1 MKLTT
6 RNAKS
11 IYTEANVMNIL
22 KPNVAVFS
30 SLFFL
35 LFADVDAA
43 AAARDVNLAPVAEP
57 STSHVSRD
65 TSLAALHD
73 GHAPETSHVRGKGS
87 YGNWPSKGTQWVQ
100 YDWAAPVDTKKI
112 DVFWWADGGGVD
124 VPKAYRVLYWDGKV
138 FVPVSNPSGL
148 GVAKDKFNTTTF
160 DVVRT
165 TKLRLEID
173 STERSTGILEWKVYN
188 EGELPN
194 FPPSVAAGR
203 DRIAMQGRETAFAG
217 QLLRAIS
224 TDTTKVTWSKA
235 SGPGKVVFSDDAALA
250 TTATFSAV
258 GDYVLKLTA
267 RKGTMSDS
275 STLSVSVVGRPQL
288 DIRAAGKTGIR
299 ITMQP
304 QGSNDTFPYTPALVE
319 RDYPKAVISLREL
332 DSAFEPVKA
341 RVGQMNVTI
350 QSKPLSVQVTTLD
363 NEPLQKITFAPD
375 GTMSFVLDDQP
386 VLGMGQG
393 GARQTGDSWRTDK
406 IELDRRGRSHPM
418 TPWYGTGTYGSN
430 NPVPLMVGTGGW
442 GMFIPT
448 PSGTI
453 DLSDSE
459 TGSFIPAEPI
469 AKGTVVSRRQQR
481 KGRIGL
487 PPPEYFIPGTY
498 DVFVFDTQNPP
509 AFMKD
514 VSILSGQAVL
524 PPKWVM
530 GYQQSHRTLRNEAQI
545 LEIIDTFRKKNIPL
559 DSVCYLGTGFCPR
572 GWNKSQPSFEFNP
585 DLFKRDP
592 KEVLADMHKHNVKVM
607 MHMIPW
613 DRDRLATIQGTIPA
627 KPGEKLDNTHI
638 QNYWN
643 EHNALVD
650 AGVDAW
656 WPDEGDWFDFHE
668 RMKRH
673 ELYYTGSLSK
683 HPNVRPWSLH
693 RNGHLGVARWGGW
706 MWPGDPLTTWRT
718 LQTHIAIGINHSLSV
733 SPFWNSDI
741 GAFYTTPEYSAELYV
756 RWVQFAA
763 FNSLMRCHGRGWENR
778 LPWTWGLSEP
788 GPGEGSYAPPAS
800 EMNDPAIEPIA
811 KKYIELRYQLLSY
824 NYTLTWEARETG
836 MPMMRSLWLHYPK
849 DKQARG
855 TGDEYL
861 WGRDML
867 IAPVYKEG
875 ATSREVYLPAG
886 KWYDWWTGKPET
898 GGRTV
903 QRAVD
908 LATMPIYV
916 RAGAIVPIDPIRQYT
931 GQKVDEP
938 TTLKIYRGA
947 NGEYT
952 LYDDDGISLDYL
964 EGDSA
969 QTLIKWDDASKTLS
983 IEPASKLKASHT
995 FKIELIP
1002 DGVTKKIQYTGQR
1015 LELKF

>member
-1 MKLTT
+1 MIN
-6 RNAKS
+6 RFF
-11 IYTEANVMNIL
+11 IFIIIL
-22 KPNVAVFS
+22 SGIARCP
-30 SLFFL
+30 
-35 LFADVDAA
+35 AA
-43 AAARDVNLAPVAEP
+43 AAATGVNLAPVAEP
-57 STSHVSRD
+57 STSRVSAD
-65 TSLAALHD
+65 TTLAALND
-73 GHAPETSHVRGKGS
+73 GHTPKASNDRSNRS
-87 YGNWPSKGTQWVQ
+87 YGNWRGQGTQWVQ
-100 YDWAAPVDTKKI
+100 YDWTIPVTTRKV
-112 DVFWWADGGGVD
+112 DVFWWDDNAGVRL
-124 VPKAYRVLYWDGKV
+124 PKACRLFYWDGER
-138 FVPVSNPSGL
+138 FVPVRNPAGL
-148 GVAKDKFNTTTF
+148 GVAKDQFNTTTF
-160 DVVRT
+160 DEVRT
-165 TKLRLEID
+165 SKLRLEMD
-173 STERSTGILEWKVYN
+173 GEGLASTGILEWKVYN

-194 FPPSVAAGR
+194 FPPSVAAGV
-203 DRIAMQGRETAFAG
+203 DRIVIHGRETAFAG
-217 QLLRAIS
+217 QLLRAIDTS
-224 TDTTKVTWSKA
+224 TTKVKWSKA
-235 SGPGKVVFSDDAALA
+235 SGPGEVVFSDDAALA

-258 GDYVLKLTA
+258 GDYVLALTA

-275 STLSVSVVGRPQL
+275 STLAVRVVGRPQL

-304 QGSNDTFPYTPALVE
+304 QGSKEPFPHTPALVE

-341 RVGQMNVTI
+341 RVGQMNVTVH
-350 QSKPLSVQVTTLD
+350 SKPLSVQVTTLD

-375 GTMSFVLDDQP
+375 GAMSFVLDDQP

-393 GARQTGDSWRTDK
+393 GPRQTGDSWRTDK

-459 TGSFIPAEPI
+459 TGSFIPADPI

-498 DVFVFDTQNPP
+498 DVFVFDTHNPP

-530 GYQQSHRTLRNEAQI
+530 GYQQSHRTLKDEAQI
-545 LEIIDTFRKKNIPL
+545 LEVIDTFRKKNIPL

-592 KEVLADMHKHNVKVM
+592 KEVLAEMHKHNVKVM

-627 KPGEKLDNTHI
+627 KPGETLDNTHI

-673 ELYYTGSLSK
+673 ELYYTGPLSK

-741 GAFYTTPEYSAELYV
+741 GAFYTTPEYSPELYV

-763 FNSLMRCHGRGWENR
+763 FNSLMRTHGRGWENR
-778 LPWTWGLSEP
+778 LPWAWGRGKP
-788 GPGEGSYAPPAS
+788 GTGEGSYAPPAS
-800 EMNDPAIEPIA
+800 EMNNPAIEPIA
-811 KKYIELRYQLLSY
+811 KTYIELRYQLLSY

-836 MPMMRSLWLHYPK
+836 MPMMRSLWLHHPK

-855 TGDEYL
+855 IGDAYL

-867 IAPVYKEG
+867 IAPVYEKG
-875 ATSREVYLPAG
+875 ATNRDVYLPAG
-886 KWYDWWTGKPET
+886 KWYDWWTGKAET
-898 GGRTV
+898 GGRRV
-903 QRAVD
+903 KRAVD

-916 RAGAIVPIDPIRQYT
+916 RAGAIVPVDPIRQYT
-931 GQKVDEP
+931 GQKVDGP

-947 NGEYT
+947 NGNYT
-952 LYDDDGISLDYL
+952 LYDDDGTSLEYL
-964 EGDSA
+964 KGDSV
-969 QTLIKWDDASKTLS
+969 QTLIKWDDAAKTLS
-983 IEPASKLKASHT
+983 LEPASKQTAT
-995 FKIELIP
+995 RAFEVELVP
-1002 DGVTKKIQYTGQR
+1002 DGGTKKIQYTGQR

>member
-1 MKLTT
+1 M
-6 RNAKS
+6 
-11 IYTEANVMNIL
+11 YTEANNMNIL
-22 KPNVAVFS
+22 KPSVAVFS
-30 SLFFL
+30 SLVFFL
-35 LFADVDAA
+35 FAVVDTAA
-43 AAARDVNLAPVAEP
+43 AATAVNLAPVAES
-57 STSHVSRD
+57 STSYVSPW
-65 TSLAALHD
+65 AALQVIQD
-73 GHAPETSHVRGKGS
+73 GYAPKKSASKGDH
-87 YGNWPSKGTQWVQ
+87 YGNWPKKETQWVQ
-100 YDWAAPVDTKKI
+100 YDWAAPVRTKKV
-112 DVFWWADGGGVD
+112 DVFWCGDGGGIAM
-124 VPKAYRVLYWDGKV
+124 PKASRVLYWDGKK
-138 FVPVSNPSGL
+138 FVPVRNPKGL
-148 GVAKDKFNTTTF
+148 GVAADKFNTTTF
-160 DVVRT
+160 DEVRT
-165 TKLRLEID
+165 TKLRLVFD
-173 STERSTGILEWKVYN
+173 SDKKSTGIFEWKVYN
-188 EGELPN
+188 ASDELPN
-194 FPPSVAAGR
+194 FPPSVAAGT
-203 DRIAMQGRETAFAG
+203 DRIGVVGRKLELTG
-217 QLLRAIS
+217 ELLRAIDTS
-224 TDTTKVTWSKA
+224 TTKVQWSKA
-235 SGPGKVVFSDDAALA
+235 SGPGQVVFSDDAALA

-267 RKGTMSDS
+267 RKGKMSDS
-275 STLSVSVVGRPQL
+275 STLGVRVVGRPQL

-304 QGSNDTFPYTPALVE
+304 QGSKDTFPYTPALVE
-319 RDYPKAVISLREL
+319 REYPKAVISLREL

-341 RVGQMNVTI
+341 RVGQMNVTVR
-350 QSKPLSVQVTTLD
+350 SKPLSVQVTTLD

-375 GTMSFVLDDQP
+375 GAMSFVLDDQP
-386 VLGMGQG
+386 VLGMGEG
-393 GARQTGDSWRTDK
+393 GPKQTGDSWRTDK

-459 TGSFIPAEPI
+459 TGTFIPADPI
-469 AKGTVVSRRQQR
+469 PKDTVVSRKQQR

-498 DVFVFDTQNPP
+498 DVFVFDTRNPP

-530 GYQQSHRTLRNEAQI
+530 GYQQSHRTLRDEAQI
-545 LEIIDTFRKKNIPL
+545 LEVIDTFRKKNIPL

-592 KEVLADMHKHNVKVM
+592 KEVLADMHERNVKVM

-627 KPGEKLDNTHI
+627 KPGETLDNTHI

-673 ELYYTGSLSK
+673 ELYYTGPLSK
-683 HPNVRPWSLH
+683 QPNVRPWSLH

-741 GAFYTTPEYSAELYV
+741 GAFYTTPEYSPELYV

-763 FNSLMRCHGRGWENR
+763 FNSLMRTHGRGWENR
-778 LPWTWGLSEP
+778 LPWAWGRGKP
-788 GPGEGSYAPPAS
+788 GTGEGSYAPPAS
-800 EMNDPAIEPIA
+800 EMNNPAIEPIA

-855 TGDEYL
+855 IGDAYL

-867 IAPVYKEG
+867 IAPVYEKG
-875 ATSREVYLPAG
+875 ATNRDVYLPAG
-886 KWYDWWTGKPET
+886 KWYDWWTGKAET
-898 GGRTV
+898 GGRSV
-903 QRAVD
+903 QRDVD

-916 RAGAIVPIDPIRQYT
+916 RAGAIVPVDPIRQYT
-931 GQKVDEP
+931 GQKVDGP

-947 NGEYT
+947 NGNYT
-952 LYDDDGISLDYL
+952 LYDDDGTSLEYL
-964 EGDSA
+964 QGDSV
-969 QTLIKWDDASKTLS
+969 QTRIKWDDAAKTLS
-983 IEPASKLKASHT
+983 IEPASKQKATRAFHV
-995 FKIELIP
+995 ELIP
-1002 DGVTKKIQYTGQR
+1002 DGGTKKIQYTGQR

>member
-1 MKLTT
+1 MTKQIITIIVLSCI
-6 RNAKS
+6 APFPAA
-11 IYTEANVMNIL
+11 EA
-22 KPNVAVFS
+22 AT
-30 SLFFL
+30 
-35 LFADVDAA
+35 
-43 AAARDVNLAPVAEP
+43 DVNLASVAEP

-87 YGNWPSKGTQWVQ
+87 YGNWPKIGTQWVQ
-100 YDWAAPVDTKKI
+100 YDWTAPVRIRKI
-112 DVFWWADGGGVD
+112 DVFWWDDRAGVRL
-124 VPKAYRVLYWDGKV
+124 PKACRLLYWDGER
-138 FVPVSNPSGL
+138 FVPVQNPSGL
-148 GVAKDKFNTTTF
+148 GVAKDQFNTTTF
-160 DVVRT
+160 DEVRT
-165 TKLRLEID
+165 IKLRLEID
-173 STERSTGILEWKVYN
+173 ATERSTGILEWKVYN

-194 FPPSVAAGR
+194 FPPSVAAGV
-203 DRIAMQGRETAFAG
+203 DRIVIQGRETPFAG

-224 TDTTKVTWSKA
+224 TDTTKVEWSKT
-235 SGPGKVVFSDDAALA
+235 SGPGGVVFSDDAALA

-267 RKGTMSDS
+267 RKGKMSDS
-275 STLSVSVVGRPQL
+275 STLAVRVVARPQL

-299 ITMQP
+299 ITMQS
-304 QGSNDTFPYTPALVE
+304 QDSKDKFPYTPALVE

-341 RVGQMNVTI
+341 RVGQMNVTV

-363 NEPLQKITFAPD
+363 NELLQKITFAPD

-393 GARQTGDSWRTDK
+393 GPRQTGDSWRTDK

-430 NPVPLMVGTGGW
+430 NPVPLMIGTGGW

-459 TGSFIPAEPI
+459 TGTFIPADPI
-469 AKGTVVSRRQQR
+469 PKGTVVSRKQQR

-487 PPPEYFIPGTY
+487 PPPEYFIPGSY
-498 DVFVFDTQNPP
+498 DVFVFDTENPP

-545 LEIIDTFRKKNIPL
+545 LEVIDTFRKKNIPL

-572 GWNKSQPSFEFNP
+572 GWNKRQPSFEFNP

-592 KEVLADMHKHNVKVM
+592 KEVLADMHKRNVKVM

-741 GAFYTTPEYSAELYV
+741 GAFYTTPEYSPELYV

-778 LPWTWGLSEP
+778 LPWAWGRGKP
-788 GPGEGSYAPPAS
+788 GTGEGSYAPPAS
-800 EMNDPAIEPIA
+800 EMNNPAIEPIA

-836 MPMMRSLWLHYPK
+836 MPMMRSLWLHYPE
-849 DKQARG
+849 DKKARG
-855 TGDEYL
+855 IGDAYL

-867 IAPVYKEG
+867 IAPVYKKG
-875 ATSREVYLPAG
+875 ATTRDVYLPAG
-886 KWYDWWTGKPET
+886 KWYDWWTGKAET

-908 LATMPIYV
+908 LATMPINV
-916 RAGAIVPIDPIRQYT
+916 RAGAILPIDPIRQYT

-938 TTLKIYRGA
+938 MALKIYRGA
-947 NGEYT
+947 NGSYT
-952 LYDDDGISLDYL
+952 LYDDDGTSLDYL
-964 EGDSA
+964 EGDSV
-969 QTLIKWDDASKTLS
+969 QTRFKWDDAAKTLS
-983 IEPASKLKASHT
+983 IEPASKQTAT
-995 FKIELIP
+995 RAFQVELIP
-1002 DGVTKKIQYTGQR
+1002 DGGTRKIQYSGQR
-1015 LELKF
+1015 LDLKF

>member
-1 MKLTT
+1 MNH
-6 RNAKS
+6 RNSLCSKS
-11 IYTEANVMNIL
+11 IWSLLLPAIVSVALCPAAEATT
-22 KPNVAVFS
+22 
-30 SLFFL
+30 
-35 LFADVDAA
+35 
-43 AAARDVNLAPVAEP
+43 DVNLAPVAEP
-57 STSHVSRD
+57 STSRVSGD
-65 TSLAALHD
+65 TTLAALND
-73 GHAPETSHVRGKGS
+73 GHTPKASNDRS
-87 YGNWPSKGTQWVQ
+87 NRAYGNWRGQGTQWVQ
-100 YDWAAPVDTKKI
+100 YDWTIPVTTRKI
-112 DVFWWADGGGVD
+112 DVFWWDDNAGVRL
-124 VPKAYRVLYWDGKV
+124 PKACRLFYWDGKR
-138 FVPVSNPSGL
+138 FVPVQNPSGL
-148 GVAKDKFNTTTF
+148 GVAKDQFNTTNF
-160 DVVRT
+160 DEVRT
-165 TKLRLEID
+165 SKLRLEMD
-173 STERSTGILEWKVYN
+173 GEGLASTGILEWKVYN

-393 GARQTGDSWRTDK
+393 GPRQTGDSWRTDK

-718 LQTHIAIGINHSLSV
+718 LQTHIAI
-733 SPFWNSDI
+733 
-741 GAFYTTPEYSAELYV
+741 
-756 RWVQFAA
+756 
-763 FNSLMRCHGRGWENR
+763 
-778 LPWTWGLSEP
+778 
-788 GPGEGSYAPPAS
+788 
-800 EMNDPAIEPIA
+800 
-811 KKYIELRYQLLSY
+811 
-824 NYTLTWEARETG
+824 
-836 MPMMRSLWLHYPK
+836 
-849 DKQARG
+849 
-855 TGDEYL
+855 
-861 WGRDML
+861 
-867 IAPVYKEG
+867 
-875 ATSREVYLPAG
+875 
-886 KWYDWWTGKPET
+886 
-898 GGRTV
+898 
-903 QRAVD
+903 
-908 LATMPIYV
+908 
-916 RAGAIVPIDPIRQYT
+916 
-931 GQKVDEP
+931 
-938 TTLKIYRGA
+938 
-947 NGEYT
+947 
-952 LYDDDGISLDYL
+952 
-964 EGDSA
+964 
-969 QTLIKWDDASKTLS
+969 
-983 IEPASKLKASHT
+983 
-995 FKIELIP
+995 
-1002 DGVTKKIQYTGQR
+1002 
-1015 LELKF
+1015 

>member
-1 MKLTT
+1 MKGLMKLTM

-194 FPPSVAAGR
+194 FPPSVAAGV
-203 DRIAMQGRETAFAG
+203 DRITIQDRKTPFTG

-224 TDTTKVTWSKA
+224 SDTTRVEWSKA
-235 SGPGKVVFSDDAALA
+235 SGPGKVVFADDAALA

-258 GDYVLKLTA
+258 GDYVLNLIA

-275 STLSVSVVGRPQL
+275 STLAVRVVGRPQL

-304 QGSNDTFPYTPALVE
+304 QGSKDTFPYTPALVE

-341 RVGQMNVTI
+341 RVGQMNVTV
-350 QSKPLSVQVTTLD
+350 QSQPLSVQVTTLD
-363 NEPLQKITFAPD
+363 NEPLQEITFAPD

-386 VLGMGQG
+386 VLGMGEG
-393 GARQTGDSWRTDK
+393 GPRQTGDSWRTDK

-459 TGSFIPAEPI
+459 TGSFIPADPI

-530 GYQQSHRTLRNEAQI
+530 GYQQSHRTLRNETQI
-545 LEIIDTFRKKNIPL
+545 LEVIDTFRKKNIPL

-572 GWNKSQPSFEFNP
+572 GWNKSQPSFEFNS

-592 KEVLADMHKHNVKVM
+592 KEVLADLHKRNVKVM
-607 MHMIPW
+607 MHMIPLY
-613 DRDRLATIQGTIPA
+613 RDRL
-627 KPGEKLDNTHI
+627 
-638 QNYWN
+638 
-643 EHNALVD
+643 
-650 AGVDAW
+650 
-656 WPDEGDWFDFHE
+656 
-668 RMKRH
+668 
-673 ELYYTGSLSK
+673 
-683 HPNVRPWSLH
+683 
-693 RNGHLGVARWGGW
+693 
-706 MWPGDPLTTWRT
+706 
-718 LQTHIAIGINHSLSV
+718 
-733 SPFWNSDI
+733 
-741 GAFYTTPEYSAELYV
+741 
-756 RWVQFAA
+756 
-763 FNSLMRCHGRGWENR
+763 
-778 LPWTWGLSEP
+778 
-788 GPGEGSYAPPAS
+788 
-800 EMNDPAIEPIA
+800 
-811 KKYIELRYQLLSY
+811 
-824 NYTLTWEARETG
+824 
-836 MPMMRSLWLHYPK
+836 
-849 DKQARG
+849 
-855 TGDEYL
+855 
-861 WGRDML
+861 
-867 IAPVYKEG
+867 
-875 ATSREVYLPAG
+875 
-886 KWYDWWTGKPET
+886 
-898 GGRTV
+898 
-903 QRAVD
+903 
-908 LATMPIYV
+908 
-916 RAGAIVPIDPIRQYT
+916 
-931 GQKVDEP
+931 
-938 TTLKIYRGA
+938 
-947 NGEYT
+947 
-952 LYDDDGISLDYL
+952 
-964 EGDSA
+964 
-969 QTLIKWDDASKTLS
+969 
-983 IEPASKLKASHT
+983 
-995 FKIELIP
+995 
-1002 DGVTKKIQYTGQR
+1002 
-1015 LELKF
+1015 

>member
-1 MKLTT
+1 
-6 RNAKS
+6 
-11 IYTEANVMNIL
+11 MNIL
-22 KPNVAVFS
+22 KPNLAVFS
-30 SLFFL
+30 SLLFL
-35 LFADVDAA
+35 LFAVVDTAA
-43 AAARDVNLAPVAEP
+43 AATAVNLAPVAEP
-57 STSHVSRD
+57 STSYVSPW
-65 TSLAALHD
+65 AALQAIQD
-73 GHAPETSHVRGKGS
+73 GYAPKKSASKGDH
-87 YGNWPSKGTQWVQ
+87 YGNWPKKETQWVQ
-100 YDWAAPVDTKKI
+100 YDWAAPVRAKKV
-112 DVFWWADGGGVD
+112 DVFWCGDGGGIAM
-124 VPKAYRVLYWDGKV
+124 PKASRVLYWDGKK
-138 FVPVSNPSGL
+138 FVPVSNPKGL
-148 GVAKDKFNTTTF
+148 GVAADKFNTTTF
-160 DVVRT
+160 DEVRT
-165 TKLRLEID
+165 TKLRLVFD
-173 STERSTGILEWKVYN
+173 SDKKSTGIFEWKVYN
-188 EGELPN
+188 ASDELPN
-194 FPPSVAAGR
+194 FPPSVAAGT
-203 DRIAMQGRETAFAG
+203 DRIGVVGRKLELTG
-217 QLLRAIS
+217 ELLRAIDTS
-224 TDTTKVTWSKA
+224 TTKVQWTKT
-235 SGPGKVVFSDDAALA
+235 SGPGKVVFANDAALA

-267 RKGTMSDS
+267 RKGKMSDS
-275 STLSVSVVGRPQL
+275 STLAVRVVGRPQL

-304 QGSNDTFPYTPALVE
+304 QDSKDRFPYTPALVE

-341 RVGQMNVTI
+341 RVGLMNVTVR
-350 QSKPLSVQVTTLD
+350 SKPLSVKVTTLD
-363 NEPLQKITFAPD
+363 NELLQKITFAPD

-386 VLGMGQG
+386 ILGMGQG
-393 GARQTGDSWRTDK
+393 GPKQTGESWRTDK

-430 NPVPLMVGTGGW
+430 NPVPLMIGTGGW

-459 TGSFIPAEPI
+459 TGSFIPADPI
-469 AKGTVVSRRQQR
+469 AKGTVVSRKQQR

-487 PPPEYFIPGTY
+487 PPPEYFIPGSY
-498 DVFVFDTQNPP
+498 DVFVFDTENPP

-530 GYQQSHRTLRNEAQI
+530 GYQQSHRTLRTEAQI
-545 LEIIDTFRKKNIPL
+545 LEVIDTFRKKNIPL

-592 KEVLADMHKHNVKVM
+592 KEVLADMHERNVKVM

-613 DRDRLATIQGTIPA
+613 DRDRLATIQGTIPP
-627 KPGEKLDNTHI
+627 KPGETLDNTHI

-673 ELYYTGSLSK
+673 ELYYTGALSK
-683 HPNVRPWSLH
+683 QPDVRPWSLH

-763 FNSLMRCHGRGWENR
+763 FNSLMRTHGRGWENR
-778 LPWTWGLSEP
+778 LPWAWGLSEP
-788 GPGEGSYAPPAS
+788 GPGEGSYVQPQS
-800 EMNDPAIEPIA
+800 EMNNPAIEPIA
-811 KKYIELRYQLLSY
+811 KKYVELRYQLLSY

-855 TGDEYL
+855 IGDEYL

-867 IAPVYKEG
+867 IAPVYEKG
-875 ATSREVYLPAG
+875 ATSREVYLPEG
-886 KWYDWWTGKPET
+886 KWYDWWNGKLET
-898 GGRTV
+898 GGRSV
-903 QRAVD
+903 KRAVD

-916 RAGAIVPIDPIRQYT
+916 RAGAIVPVDPIRQYT

-938 TTLKIYRGA
+938 MTLKIYRGA
-947 NGEYT
+947 NGNYT
-952 LYDDDGISLDYL
+952 LYDDDGTSLDYL
-964 EGDSA
+964 QGDSV
-969 QTLIKWDDASKTLS
+969 QTRIKWDDAAKTLS
-983 IEPASKLKASHT
+983 IEPASKQTAT
-995 FKIELIP
+995 RAFQVELIP
-1002 DGVTKKIQYTGQR
+1002 DGGTKKIQYTGQR

>member
-1 MKLTT
+1 
-6 RNAKS
+6 
-11 IYTEANVMNIL
+11 MNIL
-22 KPNVAVFS
+22 KPNLAVFS
-30 SLFFL
+30 SLLFL
-35 LFADVDAA
+35 LFAVVDTAA
-43 AAARDVNLAPVAEP
+43 ATDVNLAPVAEP
-57 STSHVSRD
+57 STSYVSPW
-65 TSLAALHD
+65 AALQVIQD
-73 GHAPETSHVRGKGS
+73 GYAPKKSASKGDH
-87 YGNWPSKGTQWVQ
+87 YGNWPKKETQWVQ
-100 YDWAAPVDTKKI
+100 YDWAAPVRAKKV
-112 DVFWWADGGGVD
+112 DVFWCGDGGGIAM
-124 VPKAYRVLYWDGKV
+124 PKASRVLYWDGKK
-138 FVPVSNPSGL
+138 FVPVSNPKGL
-148 GVAKDKFNTTTF
+148 GVAADKFNTTTF
-160 DVVRT
+160 DEVRT
-165 TKLRLEID
+165 TKLRLVFD
-173 STERSTGILEWKVYN
+173 SDKKSTGIFEWKVYN
-188 EGELPN
+188 ASDELPN
-194 FPPSVAAGR
+194 FPPSVAAGT
-203 DRIAMQGRETAFAG
+203 DRIGVVGRKLELTG
-217 QLLRAIS
+217 ELLRAIDTS
-224 TDTTKVTWSKA
+224 TTKVQWTKA
-235 SGPGKVVFSDDAALA
+235 SGPGKVVFADDAALA

-267 RKGTMSDS
+267 RKGKMSDS
-275 STLSVSVVGRPQL
+275 STLAVRVVGRPQL

-304 QGSNDTFPYTPALVE
+304 QGSKDMFPYTPALVE
-319 RDYPKAVISLREL
+319 REYPKAVISLREL
-332 DSAFEPVKA
+332 DSAFDPIKA
-341 RVGQMNVTI
+341 RVGRMNVTVR
-350 QSKPLSVQVTTLD
+350 SKPLSVQVTSSD
-363 NEPLQKITFAPD
+363 NELLQKITFAPD

-393 GARQTGDSWRTDK
+393 GPRQTGDSWRTDK

-430 NPVPLMVGTGGW
+430 NPVPLMIGTGGW

-459 TGSFIPAEPI
+459 TGSFIPADPI
-469 AKGTVVSRRQQR
+469 AKGTVVSRKQQR

-545 LEIIDTFRKKNIPL
+545 LEVIDTFRKKNIPL

-627 KPGEKLDNTHI
+627 KPGETLDNTHI

-643 EHNALVD
+643 EHNPLVD

-673 ELYYTGSLSK
+673 ELYYTGPLSK
-683 HPNVRPWSLH
+683 QPNVRPWSLH

-741 GAFYTTPEYSAELYV
+741 GAFYTTPEYSPELYV

-763 FNSLMRCHGRGWENR
+763 FNSLMRTHGRGWENR
-778 LPWTWGLSEP
+778 LPWAWGQGKP
-788 GPGEGSYAPPAS
+788 GTGEGSYAPPAS
-800 EMNDPAIEPIA
+800 EMNNPAIEPIA
-811 KKYIELRYQLLSY
+811 KKYVELRYQLLSY

-849 DKQARG
+849 DKEARG
-855 TGDEYL
+855 IGDAYL

-867 IAPVYKEG
+867 IAPVYEKG
-875 ATSREVYLPAG
+875 ATSRDVYLPAG
-886 KWYDWWTGKPET
+886 KWYDWWNGKLET
-898 GGRTV
+898 GGRSIK
-903 QRAVD
+903 RAVD

-916 RAGAIVPIDPIRQYT
+916 RAGAIVPVDPIRQYT

-947 NGEYT
+947 NGNYT
-952 LYDDDGISLDYL
+952 LYDDDGTSLDYIQ
-964 EGDSA
+964 GDSV
-969 QTLIKWDDASKTLS
+969 QTRFKWDDAAKTLS
-983 IEPASKLKASHT
+983 LEPASKQTAT
-995 FKIELIP
+995 RAFQVELIP
-1002 DGVTKKIQYTGQR
+1002 DGGTKKIQYTGQR

>member
-1 MKLTT
+1 
-6 RNAKS
+6 
-11 IYTEANVMNIL
+11 MNIL
-22 KPNVAVFS
+22 KPNLAVFS
-30 SLFFL
+30 SLLFL
-35 LFADVDAA
+35 LFAVVDTAA
-43 AAARDVNLAPVAEP
+43 AATAVNLAPVAEP
-57 STSHVSRD
+57 STSYVSPW
-65 TSLAALHD
+65 AALQAIQD
-73 GHAPETSHVRGKGS
+73 GYAPKKSASKGDH
-87 YGNWPSKGTQWVQ
+87 YGNWPKKETQWVQ
-100 YDWAAPVDTKKI
+100 YDWAAPVRAKKV
-112 DVFWWADGGGVD
+112 DVFWCGDGGGIAM
-124 VPKAYRVLYWDGKV
+124 PKASRVLYWDGKK
-138 FVPVSNPSGL
+138 FVPVSNPKGL
-148 GVAKDKFNTTTF
+148 GVAADKFNTTTF
-160 DVVRT
+160 DEVRT
-165 TKLRLEID
+165 TKLRLVFD
-173 STERSTGILEWKVYN
+173 SDKKSTGIFEWKVYN
-188 EGELPN
+188 ASDELPN
-194 FPPSVAAGR
+194 FPPSVAAGT
-203 DRIAMQGRETAFAG
+203 DRIGVVGRKLELTG
-217 QLLRAIS
+217 ELLRAIDTS
-224 TDTTKVTWSKA
+224 TTKVQWTKT
-235 SGPGKVVFSDDAALA
+235 SGPGKVVFANDAALA

-267 RKGTMSDS
+267 RKGKMSDS
-275 STLSVSVVGRPQL
+275 STLAVRVVGRPQL

-304 QGSNDTFPYTPALVE
+304 QDSKDRFPYTPALVE

-341 RVGQMNVTI
+341 RVGQMNVTVR
-350 QSKPLSVQVTTLD
+350 SKPLSVKVTTLD
-363 NEPLQKITFAPD
+363 NELLQKITFAPD

-386 VLGMGQG
+386 ILGMGQG
-393 GARQTGDSWRTDK
+393 GPKQTGESWRTDK

-430 NPVPLMVGTGGW
+430 NPVPLMIGTGGW

-459 TGSFIPAEPI
+459 TGSFIPADPI
-469 AKGTVVSRRQQR
+469 AKGTVVSRKQQR

-487 PPPEYFIPGTY
+487 PPPEYFIPGSY
-498 DVFVFDTQNPP
+498 DVFVFDTENPP

-530 GYQQSHRTLRNEAQI
+530 GYQQSHRTLRTEAQI
-545 LEIIDTFRKKNIPL
+545 LEVIDTFRKKNIPL

-592 KEVLADMHKHNVKVM
+592 KEVLADMHERNVKVM

-613 DRDRLATIQGTIPA
+613 DRDRLATIQGTIPP
-627 KPGEKLDNTHI
+627 KPGETLDNTHI

-673 ELYYTGSLSK
+673 ELYYTGALSK
-683 HPNVRPWSLH
+683 QPDVRPWSLH

-763 FNSLMRCHGRGWENR
+763 FNSLMRTHGRGWENR
-778 LPWTWGLSEP
+778 LPWAWGLSEP
-788 GPGEGSYAPPAS
+788 GPGEGSYVQPQS
-800 EMNDPAIEPIA
+800 EMNNPAIEPIA
-811 KKYIELRYQLLSY
+811 KKYVELRYQLLSY

-855 TGDEYL
+855 IGDEYL

-867 IAPVYKEG
+867 IAPVYEKG
-875 ATSREVYLPAG
+875 ATSREVYLPEG
-886 KWYDWWTGKPET
+886 KWYDWWNGKLET
-898 GGRTV
+898 GGRSV
-903 QRAVD
+903 KRAVD

-916 RAGAIVPIDPIRQYT
+916 RAGAIVPVDPIRQYT

-938 TTLKIYRGA
+938 MTLKIYRGA
-947 NGEYT
+947 NGNYT
-952 LYDDDGISLDYL
+952 LYDDDGTSLDYL
-964 EGDSA
+964 QGDSV
-969 QTLIKWDDASKTLS
+969 QTRIKWDDAAKTLS
-983 IEPASKLKASHT
+983 IEPASKQTAT
-995 FKIELIP
+995 RAFQVELIP
-1002 DGVTKKIQYTGQR
+1002 DGGTKKIQYTGQR

>member
-1 MKLTT
+1 VQ
-6 RNAKS
+6 KS
-11 IYTEANVMNIL
+11 NQSNFMTKQIITIIVLSCIAPFPAAEA
-22 KPNVAVFS
+22 AT
-30 SLFFL
+30 
-35 LFADVDAA
+35 
-43 AAARDVNLAPVAEP
+43 DVNLASVAEP

-87 YGNWPSKGTQWVQ
+87 YGNWPKIGTQWVQ
-100 YDWAAPVDTKKI
+100 YDWTAPVRIRKI
-112 DVFWWADGGGVD
+112 DVFWWDDRAGVRL
-124 VPKAYRVLYWDGKV
+124 PKACRLLYWDGER
-138 FVPVSNPSGL
+138 FVPVQNPSGL
-148 GVAKDKFNTTTF
+148 GVAKDQFNTTTF
-160 DVVRT
+160 DEVRT
-165 TKLRLEID
+165 IKLRLEID
-173 STERSTGILEWKVYN
+173 ATERSTGILEWKVYN

-194 FPPSVAAGR
+194 FPPSVAAGV
-203 DRIAMQGRETAFAG
+203 DRIVIQGRETPFAG

-224 TDTTKVTWSKA
+224 TDTTKVEWSKT
-235 SGPGKVVFSDDAALA
+235 SGPGGVVFSDDAALA

-267 RKGTMSDS
+267 RKGKMSDS
-275 STLSVSVVGRPQL
+275 STLAVRVVARPQL

-299 ITMQP
+299 ITMQS
-304 QGSNDTFPYTPALVE
+304 QDSKDKFPYTPALVE

-341 RVGQMNVTI
+341 RVGQMNVTV

-363 NEPLQKITFAPD
+363 NELLQKITFAPD

-393 GARQTGDSWRTDK
+393 GPRQTGDSWRTDK

-430 NPVPLMVGTGGW
+430 NPVPLMIGTGGW

-459 TGSFIPAEPI
+459 TGTFIPADPI
-469 AKGTVVSRRQQR
+469 PKGTVVSRKQQR

-487 PPPEYFIPGTY
+487 PPPEYFIPGSY
-498 DVFVFDTQNPP
+498 DVFVFDTENPP

-545 LEIIDTFRKKNIPL
+545 LEVIDTFRKKNIPL

-572 GWNKSQPSFEFNP
+572 GWNKRQPSFEFNP

-592 KEVLADMHKHNVKVM
+592 KEVLADMHKRNVKVM

-741 GAFYTTPEYSAELYV
+741 GAFYTTPEYSPELYV

-778 LPWTWGLSEP
+778 LPWAWGRGKP
-788 GPGEGSYAPPAS
+788 GTGEGSYAPPAS
-800 EMNDPAIEPIA
+800 EMNNPAIEPIA

-836 MPMMRSLWLHYPK
+836 MPMMRSLWLHYPE
-849 DKQARG
+849 DKKARG
-855 TGDEYL
+855 IGDAYL

-867 IAPVYKEG
+867 IAPVYKKG
-875 ATSREVYLPAG
+875 ATTRDVYLPAG
-886 KWYDWWTGKPET
+886 KWYDWWTGKAET

-908 LATMPIYV
+908 LATMPINV
-916 RAGAIVPIDPIRQYT
+916 RAGAILPIDPIRQYT

-938 TTLKIYRGA
+938 MALKIYRGA
-947 NGEYT
+947 NGSYT
-952 LYDDDGISLDYL
+952 LYDDDGTSLDYL
-964 EGDSA
+964 EGDSV
-969 QTLIKWDDASKTLS
+969 QTRFKWDDAAKTLS
-983 IEPASKLKASHT
+983 IEPASKQTAT
-995 FKIELIP
+995 RAFQVELIP
-1002 DGVTKKIQYTGQR
+1002 DGGTRKIQYSGQR
-1015 LELKF
+1015 LDLKF